1 MAGPIIRTYKGGSI
15 IYMEKDRADDIYVL
29 QSGRVVLTYR
39 SPDGK
44 NEIREDVKIGEFFG
58 VKSALGRF
66 PREETAQVIGGANVL
81 VFKMSD
87 FEVFVAQKTH
97 LILKMMKVFSSQ
109 LRQIHS
115 KVREQLGQFGEA
127 RSPSFELMNVAEVY
141 HKLRN
146 YEHAVYAY
154 SKYLEHYPEGNYV
167 SRAKELLNLAKRNSM
182 FPTNMPELVYEPE
195 KRILAQNP
203 SSVPTTSIN
212 VNKQLAEMYQKAET
226 FFQSNTYQE
235 AKIIYKNLSELKEL
249 KSPEEEKLV
258 ADATYKYGICLNMQ
272 QEWDT
277 AYEVFSAYVKK
288 YPKGE
293 KIKDSL
299 FQLAFISQSKGE
311 GEKAIMLYKK
321 VLSMP
326 PEDDE
331 FSKKATQKIAELKG

>member
-1 MAGPIIRTYKGGSI
+1 MAGPIIRAYKGGSI

-66 PREETAQVIGGANVL
+66 PREETAQVISGANVL

-141 HKLRN
+141 HKLGN

-154 SKYLEHYPEGNYV
+154 SKYLEHYPDGNYAN
-167 SRAKELLNLAKRNSM
+167 RAKELLNLAKRNSM

-195 KRILAQNP
+195 KRTLAQNP
-203 SSVPTTSIN
+203 SSVPTVSIN
-212 VNKQLAEMYQKAET
+212 VNKQLAEMYQKAKT
-226 FFQSNTYQE
+226 FFQSNKYQE
-235 AKIIYKNLSELKEL
+235 AKMIYKNLSEFKEL
-249 KSPEEEKLV
+249 KNSEEEKLV
-258 ADATYKYGICLNMQ
+258 ADATYQYGICLNML
-272 QEWDT
+272 QEWDA
-277 AYEVFSAYVKK
+277 AYEVFSSYVKK

-311 GEKAIMLYKK
+311 VEKAIMLYKK
-321 VLSMP
+321 VLSMF

-331 FSKKATQKIAELKG
+331 LRKKASQKIAELKG